1 MREITAPAPFTVGEH
16 DNIVAAVFD
25 HERNDPDTV
34 TFQRLIDG
42 TWTDVTCAAAAA
54 QIRSTALGLIAE
66 GVQAGDRVAIFSA
79 TRYEWAIIDF
89 AILAVGAVTVPI
101 YETSSAEQV
110 RWVLSDSAAV
120 VAFAET
126 DAHASIIT
134 ELAGELPE
142 LRRVLHIDGSG
153 PKALEQLEQ
162 QGASVDPGELTARL
176 EALRADH
183 PATLIY
189 TSGTTGRPKGCQL
202 THSNLVYETRGA
214 KAVLPTLLHKGERL
228 LVFLPL
234 AHVLARALTLCAFH
248 NKVIVGFTS
257 DIKNLVPMFAV
268 FKPTVVVSVPRV
280 FEKVYNTAA
289 QNAANDGKGRIFDL
303 AAQTA
308 VDWSEAS
315 ENGGPGLLLRA
326 KHALFDRLVYH
337 KLRAALGG
345 DCRASVSGGAPLGAR
360 LGHFYRGVGLT
371 IYEGYGL
378 TETSAAITVNQ
389 VGACKIGTVGKLL
402 PGNSIRIA
410 DDGELLLRGGVVFD
424 GYWHNDQAT
433 SEAIVDGWFK
443 TGDLGAVDEQ
453 GFLTITGR
461 KKEIIV
467 TAGGK
472 NVAPAVL
479 EDQLRGHAL
488 ISQAM
493 VVGDAKPFIAAL
505 ITIDPEAFDGW
516 KQRNSKPAG
525 SSVADLVNDPD
536 LLAEVDAAV
545 KQANLVGVARG
556 VDSQVPHP
564 AGRLHR
570 GHRGTDADDEGEAQG
585 RFREVRRRHQRAVR
599 QGLAANQPGQPAGQ
613 IVPTPVRGHPIPAG
627 GTHRGGAVRV
637 AEQPADGVGDL
648 LHRPTVYHHP
658 SLVVLHGFWCTARR
672 AGDHRHAGCRRFQEH
687 DAQPLDIEPGS
698 TGAARHGEHVGH
710 RVIRG
715 QLGGWDATGE
725 DDVVT
730 DADTLGQLVQGRH
743 VWPAARND
751 QRRAVDPPSDRG

>member
-1 MREITAPAPFTVGEH
+1 VREITAPAPFTVGEH
-16 DNIVAAVFD
+16 DNIVAAVFE
-25 HERNDPDTV
+25 HERNDPDAV
-34 TFQRLIDG
+34 IFQRQVNG

-54 QIRSTALGLIAE
+54 QIRSTALGLIAD
-66 GVQAGDRVAIFSA
+66 GVQPGDRVAIFSA
-79 TRYEWAIIDF
+79 TRYDWAILDQ
-89 AILAVGAVTVPI
+89 AILAVGGVTVPI

-110 RWVLSDSAAV
+110 RWVLTDSGAV
-120 VAFAET
+120 MAFAET
-126 DAHASIIT
+126 DAHASMIA
-134 ELAGELPE
+134 ELAGDLPE

-153 PKALEQLEQ
+153 PKALDQLEQ
-162 QGASVDPGELTARL
+162 EGASVDPAELTARV
-176 EALRADH
+176 EALRADD

-202 THSNLVYETRGA
+202 THGNLVYETRGA
-214 KAVLPTLLHKGERL
+214 KAVLPTLLRKGERL

-289 QNAANDGKGRIFDL
+289 QNAANDGKGRIFEI

-315 ENGGPGLLLRA
+315 DNGRPGLLLRA
-326 KHALFDRLVYH
+326 KHALFDRLVYD

-345 DCRASVSGGAPLGAR
+345 DCNASVSGGGPLGAR

-389 VGACKIGTVGKLL
+389 IDALKVGTVGKLL
-402 PGNSIRIA
+402 PGNSMRIA
-410 DDGELLLRGGVVFD
+410 DDGELLLRGGVVFG

-433 SEAIVDGWFK
+433 DEAFEDGWFK

-479 EDQLRGHAL
+479 EDQLRAHPL

-493 VVGDAKPFIAAL
+493 VVGDAKPFVGAL

-516 KQRNSKPAG
+516 KQRNGKS
-525 SSVADLVNDPD
+525 ADVSDGDLANDPD
-536 LLAEVDAAV
+536 LLAEVETAV
-545 KQANLVGVARG
+545 KQANSSVSHAESIRKFRILPVDFTEDTGELTPTMKVKRKVVAEKF
-556 VDSQVPHP
+556 
-564 AGRLHR
+564 
-570 GHRGTDADDEGEAQG
+570 ADDIEAIYSKG
-585 RFREVRRRHQRAVR
+585 
-599 QGLAANQPGQPAGQ
+599 
-613 IVPTPVRGHPIPAG
+613 
-627 GTHRGGAVRV
+627 
-637 AEQPADGVGDL
+637 
-648 LHRPTVYHHP
+648 
-658 SLVVLHGFWCTARR
+658 
-672 AGDHRHAGCRRFQEH
+672 
-687 DAQPLDIEPGS
+687 
-698 TGAARHGEHVGH
+698 
-710 RVIRG
+710 
-715 QLGGWDATGE
+715 
-725 DDVVT
+725 
-730 DADTLGQLVQGRH
+730 
-743 VWPAARND
+743 
-751 QRRAVDPPSDRG
+751 